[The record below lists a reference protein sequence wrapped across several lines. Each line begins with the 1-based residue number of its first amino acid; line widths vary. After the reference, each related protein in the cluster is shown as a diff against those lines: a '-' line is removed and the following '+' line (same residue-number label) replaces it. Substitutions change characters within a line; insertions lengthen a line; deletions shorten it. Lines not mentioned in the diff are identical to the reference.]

1 MLDIPLIWVS
11 LFLLGSVEMSCFGG
25 GEDEVLKEQ
34 KRQNKIIDAQLRKD
48 KDVYKA
54 THRLLLLGESVHM
67 YALCLHM
74 FHNCTRMIPE
84 APHCVFFS
92 SV

>member
-1 MLDIPLIWVS
+1 MS

-25 GEDEVLKEQ
+25 GGDEVLKEQ

-54 THRLLLLGESVHM
+54 THRLLLLGESVHAVHICA
-67 YALCLHM
+67 YTC
-74 FHNCTRMIPE
+74 FVIVQE
-84 APHCVFFS
+84 
-92 SV
+92 